1 VPDPIVTP
9 VGIGYNQYMAEKK
22 SDAAVKSDSPNP
34 KLEATVVADGVV
46 KVKVPN
52 GKGFFKIAVEKKH
65 GEANSLYLEVNGARK
80 FEVGNDCD
88 TCHFWFKCLQE
99 PRLPASRK
107 IANLPKT
114 IQLPRPVD
122 ESLVQELAPLLE
134 LMDKGEYLVFETS
147 INLSGP
153 YDSEDEASYFFQSEF
168 MELWDIED
176 PKEEG
181 LLSGWEHYESQRP
194 RLFRHEGSGVM
205 EKQFDFVVPL
215 VPRAALKDEYV
226 KIYQQMIQNGDRPRV
241 LMLGMYQR
249 GIPEMVKKGQ
259 NKNLHSFL
267 AGFLLDGHH
276 KVAAYRRAGVPAKF
290 LVILSP
296 KASKYHLLKD
306 EGNKPQAKLEERL
319 SAIKP

>member
-1 VPDPIVTP
+1 
-9 VGIGYNQYMAEKK
+9 MAEKK
-22 SDAAVKSDSPNP
+22 SDAAVKAEVPA

-46 KVKVPN
+46 KVKVPQ

-99 PRLPASRK
+99 PRLPTSRK

-122 ESLVQELAPLLE
+122 ESLVQELAPLLD
-134 LMDKGEYLVFETS
+134 LMEKGEYLVFETS
-147 INLSGP
+147 VNLSGP
-153 YDSEDEASYFFQSEF
+153 YDSEDEQSYFFQSEF

-181 LLSGWEHYESQRP
+181 LLSGWEHYEGQRP
-194 RLFRHEGSGVM
+194 RIFRHEASGVM
-205 EKQFDFVVPL
+205 EKQFDFVIPL

-249 GIPEMVKKGQ
+249 GIPESVKKGSQ
-259 NKNLHSFL
+259 KNLHSFM

-296 KASKYHLLKD
+296 KASKYHLLKE
-306 EGNKPQAKLEERL
+306 EGAKAQVRLEERL
-319 SAIKP
+319 SALKP

>member
-1 VPDPIVTP
+1 
-9 VGIGYNQYMAEKK
+9 MAEKK
-22 SDAAVKSDSPNP
+22 SDAVVKSDTPTP

-65 GEANSLYLEVNGARK
+65 GEANSLYLEINGARK

-306 EGNKPQAKLEERL
+306 EGTKPQVKLEERL